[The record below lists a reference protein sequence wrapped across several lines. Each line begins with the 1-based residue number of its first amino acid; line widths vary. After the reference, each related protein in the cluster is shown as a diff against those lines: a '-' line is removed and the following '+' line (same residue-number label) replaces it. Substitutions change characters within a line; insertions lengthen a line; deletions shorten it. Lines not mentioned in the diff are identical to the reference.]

1 MRRMYLWI
9 LPPGDSRL
17 DLRAA
22 KIRRS
27 YPAPWVMQLAL
38 ACILSAGMPHAP
50 SQAMPLMVQSP
61 RSEKASS
68 PQIGAVMAVLAT
80 LQDANVLPP
89 EESRDAN
96 HIIKWVIQFQSAF
109 MKSDDISVRAF
120 ALKALTLPYGEQAPG
135 ILASLRSTGWTAE
148 ALEALAEEESRTTEE
163 ARQTLAPGFGQ
174 FNLSAEDFHRFMQL
188 VRDARQALT
197 QRGLEFNTVFT
208 ARRKEMPGARSN

>member
-1 MRRMYLWI
+1 
-9 LPPGDSRL
+9 
-17 DLRAA
+17 
-22 KIRRS
+22 
-27 YPAPWVMQLAL
+27 
-38 ACILSAGMPHAP
+38 
-50 SQAMPLMVQSP
+50 MVQSP
-61 RSEKASS
+61 RSGKASS

-80 LQDANVLPP
+80 LQDASVLPP

-148 ALEALAEEESRTTEE
+148 ALEALAEEESRATEE
-163 ARQTLAPGFGQ
+163 AQHSLAPGFSQ
-174 FNLSAEDFHRFMQL
+174 FNLSVEDFHRFMQL

-197 QRGLEFNTVFT
+197 QRGLEFKTVFA